1 MYENFLFR
9 AEIRM
14 EVARLVELLGNK
26 KAVAKALGVA
36 FQTVYCWGRDV
47 PEKQL
52 PAVMVALEVKSVE
65 AAEYSKLLARE
76 AKALRHQLMTE

>member
-1 MYENFLFR
+1 
-9 AEIRM
+9 M

-26 KAVAKALGVA
+26 KAIAQALGLA
-36 FQTVYCWGRDV
+36 FQTVYCWGRYV

>member
-1 MYENFLFR
+1 
-9 AEIRM
+9 M

-26 KAVAKALGVA
+26 KTVAQALGVA
-36 FQTVYCWGRDV
+36 FQTVYGWGRHV
-47 PEKQL
+47 PPKQL

-76 AKALRHQLMTE
+76 AKTLRHQLMTE